1 LERKRQIPAQQRM
14 NIILDEN
21 VLSKQQEWGSLLQ
34 IDDLTI
40 TELPPC
46 PLSLSERLFLATL
59 WLHDGTKGGHID
71 FPQTSYQLF
80 CYEIT
85 RSHNSLIIFSII
97 FFIHLSFP
105 FFEQPYCAWSSN
117 SGGNGFTEG
126 DNDSKEG
133 SEKNNDHYDYNQAK
147 SNKYLS
153 QQVGLFLELFCLL
166 FYYLEIY
173 LRLAINPKERD
184 KRSLDFYTKLR
195 LVIVMLLTWDC
206 LTSMIE
212 KTPERMVRALL
223 PIVYITRRKSLR
235 QMSWGLMVVAYKCI
249 PVFLLLLTIV
259 LAWSYLGRMIFGNL
273 ELDGSDQFGS
283 LVAAFLTTLES
294 YSCRGYV
301 VFALD
306 PLFHINAS
314 SSLFFV
320 SLTIFADIFC
330 QALIV
335 ATGTRQYQLYSVT
348 VFRKELL
355 NRKRAM
361 LAVFGILQQYSQQL
375 ANDAATA
382 AQQETI
388 ESPPDPPTSRPNS
401 TKMNIDFGSL
411 PRTPKPFWDER
422 SSDSS
427 NDTRTTHTN
436 ATVGTNRESLYD
448 PRIDYSDLRISK
460 KAWLDFCSHLTGKK
474 KISLPLAELLFDKE
488 IESEEFGL
496 NRNSWNRDSIPRKE
510 KRRSNAMANEGL
522 SVVGF
527 FRVAALLDG
536 ELNIEGDIDSDDDD
550 DEFEE
555 INEPIHNPTVTLKR
569 PTTKRSSSESFRM
582 PTNQSLDP
590 SLALLFG
597 TGTKSTP
604 QQDDDD
610 DTNGNRSRSLPPK
623 KSAEN
628 IFFRPFRW
636 IYKKSRILAR
646 YIAET
651 EIILDLRIPFLQNTR
666 SVTRHGIF
674 DTIVSCTRI
683 LLAVQLLYLTIPSSP
698 IYWYDIGWALH
709 GFFWFE
715 MYIRIASLYSK
726 RRRRNIRLFLLN
738 LITTALYSTIDR
750 TQSHGD
756 EISGRMLVYICFQWF
771 RLVQVILPF
780 RISDV
785 IRGLLSLVIRVVFL
799 VFTVIYFFSTIGYY
813 RFCNAFD
820 STEAEEVDDFAV
832 KWAPYEQQLNFNTM
846 LQTMYTL
853 FEVAVLG
860 SWSYVMRAAMLSGFL
875 SALLY
880 FYAYRL
886 LMTLVVMPILTSFII
901 QAYNARSIKLTNAE
915 RKLLEKHYQEK
926 KQEMTTTAAV
936 TKERVAEEALKN
948 MNVILEVD
956 ETIEETC
963 EPPLLAPADAGAK
976 GEGEKEL
983 KEEKERMTDCSRGS
997 RLTGSTS
1004 VSQKSDRKII
1014 VTRGESPLALWSES
1028 LISPSMSLSS

>member
-1 LERKRQIPAQQRM
+1 M
-14 NIILDEN
+14 NIILDDDVIN
-21 VLSKQQEWGSLLQ
+21 KQQEWGSLLQ
-34 IDDLTI
+34 IDDLVI

-46 PLSLSERLFLATL
+46 PLTLSERLFLATL
-59 WLHDGTKGGHID
+59 WLHDGTKGGNID
-71 FPQTSYQLF
+71 FPQTSYQLS

-85 RSHNSLIIFSII
+85 RSHNSLLLFSFV

-117 SGGNGFTEG
+117 GFYGEDSKDG
-126 DNDSKEG
+126 SNKNDSND
-133 SEKNNDHYDYNQAK
+133 NNYDYNQPK
-147 SNKYLS
+147 SDNYLP
-153 QQVGLFLELFCLL
+153 QQVGLILELFCLF
-166 FYYLEIY
+166 FYYFEIY

-184 KRSLDFYTKLR
+184 RRSLDFYTKLR
-195 LVIVMLLTWDC
+195 LVLVVLLTWDC

-212 KTPERMVRALL
+212 KRPERMVRALL
-223 PIVYITRRKSLR
+223 PFVYITRRKSLR

-283 LVAAFLTTLES
+283 LVSAFLTTLES

-306 PLFHINAS
+306 PLFQINAS

-348 VFRKELL
+348 IFRKELL

-375 ANDAATA
+375 ANDAAVNGN
-382 AQQETI
+382 TI
-388 ESPPDPPTSRPNS
+388 ESADPPNSRPTSFRVNFDLGLAS
-401 TKMNIDFGSL
+401 RSS
-411 PRTPKPFWDER
+411 KPFADDR
-422 SSDSS
+422 SSVDSS
-427 NDTRTTHTN
+427 NSDATGSQTN
-436 ATVGTNRESLYD
+436 PTIGTNRESLYD
-448 PRIDYSDLRISK
+448 PRIDHTDLRISK
-460 KAWLDFCSHLTGKK
+460 RAWLDFCSHLRGKRK
-474 KISLPLAELLFDKE
+474 TSPQLAELLFDKE
-488 IESEEFGL
+488 VEFEESGQLEF
-496 NRNSWNRDSIPRKE
+496 NRNSWNRDSLPKKRK
-510 KRRSNAMANEGL
+510 SNLVSTEGL

-536 ELNIEGDIDSDDDD
+536 ELNIEGDLDSDDD
-550 DEFEE
+550 ELEE
-555 INEPIHNPTVTLKR
+555 VRESIDPVLTLKR
-569 PTTKRSSSESFRM
+569 PTTKKSSSESFRM
-582 PTNQSLDP
+582 PTNQRLDP
-590 SLALLFG
+590 SLAMLFG
-597 TGTKSTP
+597 GQTQTQHS
-604 QQDDDD
+604 QDDGN
-610 DTNGNRSRSLPPK
+610 NGNDSLLPPK
-623 KSAEN
+623 KSMKS

-636 IYKKSRILAR
+636 IYKKSRIFAR

-651 EIILDLRIPFLQNTR
+651 EVILDFMIPFTQIR

-683 LLAVQLLYLTIPSSP
+683 LLAIQLLYLTIPSSP

-726 RRRRNIRLFLLN
+726 RRRRNFRLIVLN
-738 LITTALYSTIDR
+738 VVTTALYSTINR
-750 TQSHGD
+750 TQSHSE
-756 EISGRMLVYICFQWF
+756 EISGRMLVYVCFQWF
-771 RLVQVILPF
+771 RLIQVILPF

-785 IRGLLSLVIRVVFL
+785 IHGLLPLVIRVVFL

-820 STEAEEVDDFAV
+820 SNEAEAVDDFAV
-832 KWAPYEQQLNFNTM
+832 KWEPYDQQLNFNTL

-901 QAYNARSIKLTNAE
+901 QAYNARSIKLANE
-915 RKLLEKHYQEK
+915 EKIKLEKHDQQ
-926 KQEMTTTAAV
+926 KQNEANALADAIAA
-936 TKERVAEEALKN
+936 KERARVAEDIKN
-948 MNVILEVD
+948 MNAILEGD
-956 ETIEETC
+956 ETVDDDTPPESNGVATGVAEESSR
-963 EPPLLAPADAGAK
+963 A
-976 GEGEKEL
+976 
-983 KEEKERMTDCSRGS
+983 KEEKERMSNTSRGS
-997 RLTGSTS
+997 RFTDSTTL
-1004 VSQKSDRKII
+1004 SQKSERRLI
-1014 VTRGESPLALWSES
+1014 VTRGESVDYK
-1028 LISPSMSLSS
+1028 